1 MELNKEQEDYLL
13 EESREKFWD
22 NPEDNPEVK
31 YGLEK
36 QIMKRIEFLK
46 KNECKNRDDRIDE
59 LLNVLVNMKW

>member
-1 MELNKEQEDYLL
+1 MELTKEQEDYLL
-13 EESREKFWD
+13 EESRENFWN
-22 NPEDNPEVK
+22 NPEGK